1 MQTKSAAPAGKVS
14 VSKAKAKKQ
23 ELRART
29 LREQQ
34 AKAVVDTAKEAPNL
48 LDQFPSFC
56 SFNKHGYN
64 LGIKYHKAS
73 LLSPVDLSWAYQL
86 CEQNMH
92 AMYEDVWG
100 WKAPEKQK
108 ELRHPDARYLIV
120 YDGEGRQMVHDG
132 EVCRV
137 AYVHFRF
144 EVEDAIPV
152 LYLYEV
158 QIVPGMQRRG
168 LGAFLMTLLKLV
180 AKKNQLEAIMLTV
193 MNANTAAMKLYTKLG
208 YKLDPT
214 SPSQA
219 DPVSHMEDPTGY
231 EIMSLSLGSKD

>member
-1 MQTKSAAPAGKVS
+1 M
-14 VSKAKAKKQ
+14 
-23 ELRART
+23 
-29 LREQQ
+29 
-34 AKAVVDTAKEAPNL
+34 

-137 AYVHFRF
+137 AYVHFRYLEIASLCNCMCVKCIMYNLTHCSRL
-144 EVEDAIPV
+144 EVHFV
-152 LYLYEV
+152 SV
-158 QIVPGMQRRG
+158 CIVAAQQN
-168 LGAFLMTLLKLV
+168 LLKHHHQ
-180 AKKNQLEAIMLTV
+180 QLTSVPFCLERYSLYV
-193 MNANTAAMKLYTKLG
+193 WFQSSCFAA
-208 YKLDPT
+208 
-214 SPSQA
+214 
-219 DPVSHMEDPTGY
+219 
-231 EIMSLSLGSKD
+231 

>member
-1 MQTKSAAPAGKVS
+1 MQTKSAVPAGKAS

-34 AKAVVDTAKEAPNL
+34 AKAVVDAAKQAPNL

-56 SFNKHGYN
+56 SFKKHGYN
-64 LGIKYHKAS
+64 LNIKYQKA
-73 LLSPVDLSWAYQL
+73 LQLSAIDFSWAYQL

-92 AMYEDVWG
+92 TMYEDVWG

-108 ELRHPDARYLIV
+108 ELKHSDARYLIV
-120 YDGEGRQMVHDG
+120 YDGEGQQMAHDG

-144 EVEDAIPV
+144 EVEDAVPV
-152 LYLYEV
+152 LYVYEV
-158 QIVPGMQRRG
+158 QIVPGMQRKG

-193 MNANTAAMKLYTKLG
+193 MNANTAAMKMYTKLG

-231 EIMSLSLGSKD
+231 EIMSLSLASRE